1 MEMTNPLLHRIA
13 ARGDFMVGSYE
24 IMQGADKVGTA
35 VVTREGLYYRI
46 SCRCRYGGEPMRR
59 ILMTAAGYQLDLGVC
74 VPVDGQ
80 FGLEKRIPCK
90 NLVAGTPEFRLMP
103 KYQRTDRRFVPVYP
117 EEPFSYMAKLK
128 DAFLEIREGQI
139 GVLIKE

>member
-1 MEMTNPLLHRIA
+1 MI
-13 ARGDFMVGSYE
+13 GSYE
-24 IMQGADKVGTA
+24 IMQGADKVGIA
-35 VVTREGLYYRI
+35 VVKKEGFYYRF

-59 ILMTAAGYQLDLGVC
+59 ILVFVGDQQMDLGVC
-74 VPVDGQ
+74 VPLDGQ

-90 NLVAGTPEFRLMP
+90 QLAEGAPEFRLLP

-117 EEPFSYMAKLK
+117 EEPFAYMAKLK
-128 DAFLEIREGQI
+128 DAFLEIRDGQM

>member
-1 MEMTNPLLHRIA
+1 
-13 ARGDFMVGSYE
+13 MVGSYA
-24 IMQGADKVGTA
+24 ILQGTDKVGTA
-35 VVTREGLYYRI
+35 VVTQEGLYYRI

-59 ILMTAAGYQLDLGVC
+59 IFMNLGDQQLDLGVC

-80 FGLEKRIPCK
+80 FGLEKRIPRK
-90 NLVAGTPEFRLMP
+90 NLVSGTPQFRLMP
-103 KYQRTDRRFVPVYP
+103 KYRRTDRLFVPVYP
-117 EEPFSYMAKLK
+117 EEPFAYMAKLK

>member
-1 MEMTNPLLHRIA
+1 
-13 ARGDFMVGSYE
+13 MVGSYE
-24 IMQGADKVGTA
+24 IVQGVDKVGTA
-35 VVTREGLYYRI
+35 VITKEGLYYRF

-59 ILMTAAGYQLDLGVC
+59 ILMICGDRQLDLGVC

-90 NLVAGTPEFRLMP
+90 HLADGTPEFRLMP
-103 KYQRTDRRFVPVYP
+103 KYQRLRERFVPVYP

-128 DAFLEIREGQI
+128 DAFLEIRDGQI
-139 GVLIKE
+139 GVVIKE